1 MPESIRDGGHT
12 TKDSSEVLL
21 YVFDYDVLENLP
33 AGVELATVGTFT
45 ITPSGLTQAS
55 QALEAGNRKAHV
67 LLSGGIVGRTYT
79 IEHTVQTNETPAQ
92 TKSKWFRLRIT

>member
-21 YVFDYDVLENLP
+21 YVFDYGVLSNLP
-33 AGVELATVGTFT
+33 QGVELATVGTFT
-45 ITPSGLTQAS
+45 ITPSGLTQANQS
-55 QALEAGNRKAHV
+55 LESGNRKAHV
-67 LLSGGIVGRTYT
+67 LISGGIVGRTYT
-79 IEHTVQTNETPAQ
+79 IEHTAQTNETPAQ